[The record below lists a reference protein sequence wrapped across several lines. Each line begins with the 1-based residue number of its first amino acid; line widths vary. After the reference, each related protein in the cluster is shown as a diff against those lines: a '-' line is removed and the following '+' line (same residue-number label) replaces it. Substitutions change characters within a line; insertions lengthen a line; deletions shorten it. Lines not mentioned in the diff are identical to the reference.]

1 MFKYLSIC
9 PVFLLFSIGLAQEL
23 TVESQLDSIVTET
36 QANEFV
42 EHNKSLNGKFVVFN
56 KEKHHSKLAKDL
68 FGLGMGGKRVYETE
82 IEKTYYKLIEKNE
95 VEHHR
100 VSYIFLDGHK
110 KSLTEISNLQSD
122 IIAKY
127 KQGIPFENLA
137 KQYSMDNNARRGGD
151 LGWFAIGEMDP
162 DFENQV
168 VNSYHK
174 VGDIFKVNIP
184 SRKWYYVVL
193 KTFDTMMIEE
203 RKLLKVVEPI
213 SR

>member
-1 MFKYLSIC
+1 MIKYLCIC
-9 PVFLLFSIGLAQEL
+9 SALILFTNGLAQEISL
-23 TVESQLDSIVTET
+23 ETQLDSIVSED

-42 EHNKSLNGKFVVFN
+42 ELNKSLNGKFVVFN
-56 KEKHHSKLAKDL
+56 KEKHRTRLADDL
-68 FGLGMGGKRVYETE
+68 FRLGIGEKRVYETE
-82 IEKTYYKLIEKNE
+82 IEKTYYKLINKNK
-95 VEHHR
+95 VEHYR

-110 KSLTEISNLQSD
+110 MSMSEITKLQYD

-168 VNSYHK
+168 ITSYHK
-174 VGDIFKVNIP
+174 VGDIFKVDIP
-184 SRKWYYVVL
+184 SRDWYYVVL
-193 KTFDTMMIEE
+193 KTFDSMMIEE
-203 RKLLKVVEPI
+203 IKLLKVVEPI